1 MSIVN
6 VVTREQFLSLFPEF
20 GDEAFFPVVLVTTWL
35 QQSANFVNAT
45 RWCDAYELGVCLYT
59 AHQLALSRRNMVE
72 GQGSG
77 LLGNVGVVSSKSVGG
92 VSKGYDTA
100 TGKID
105 EAGFF
110 NLTTYGQQFYRLA
123 CIFGSGGAQLG
134 TGFSYIGVWGINL
147 GDTVAPTTWDEINN
161 TQQVAPLA
169 PASDNTA
176 EGIGKQV
183 EATKTQPEATS

>member
-35 QQSANFVNAT
+35 QQSANFVNAS
-45 RWCDAYELGVCLYT
+45 RWCEAYELGVCLYT

-134 TGFSYIGVWGINL
+134 TGFSYVGGWGINL
-147 GDTVAPTTWDEINN
+147 GDTVAPTTWDEMNN

-169 PASDNTA
+169 PASEKTA
-176 EGIGKQV
+176 EGIGKQG
-183 EATKTQPEATS
+183 EETKTQPEATS

>member
-1 MSIVN
+1 MSAVH
-6 VVTREQFLSLFPEF
+6 VVTREQFLSMFPEF
-20 GDEAFFPVVLVTTWL
+20 GNEAFFPVVLVTTWL
-35 QQSANFVNAT
+35 QQSANFVNAS
-45 RWCDAYELGVCLYT
+45 RWCDAYVLGVCLYT

-100 TGKID
+100 TGKIE

-147 GDTVAPTTWDEINN
+147 GDTVAPTTWDEMNN
-161 TQQVAPLA
+161 TQQVAPAA
-169 PASDNTA
+169 PAIDKETKTIQQQ
-176 EGIGKQV
+176 G
-183 EATKTQPEATS
+183 EAMKTQPDATS